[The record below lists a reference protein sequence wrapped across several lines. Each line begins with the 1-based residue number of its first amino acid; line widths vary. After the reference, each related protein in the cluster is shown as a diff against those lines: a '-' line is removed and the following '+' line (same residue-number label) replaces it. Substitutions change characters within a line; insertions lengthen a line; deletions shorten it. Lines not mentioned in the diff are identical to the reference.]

1 MRDEGMIRDRVIEA
15 RTPDEL
21 RELLFLWPGRINE
34 LAEEICR
41 HGRAFDVSLVQTLL
55 AIGAGVVDLVKNPA
69 FPSEVADEKVA
80 LWYAHR
86 IQSEEAR
93 GEAAPRIQL
102 ATRVLEILFRDRRVS
117 VDSEPFRILKRV
129 VGKRKD
135 RMTSRQHAA
144 ATSMLHHPD
153 TPEDVLSVLYN
164 RAEVSDEFLARILAH
179 PNAPIEW
186 AREQAGVISRWSF
199 RNGQALRFV
208 VSSERLRRDAVVRN
222 AIRTAAVR
230 SKDNEAAM
238 LLASD
243 GMEDCRELFRHLL
256 DWDFGQQ
263 NLVRLLLERA
273 DRVRPHLTVADMAEL
288 LSHSDPSVRTAAI
301 AALGGTDTAEQAP
314 EHPAARRTLA

>member
-1 MRDEGMIRDRVIEA
+1 MKGEGKTLDRVREA

-21 RELLFLWPGRINE
+21 RELLFVWPGRIDE
-34 LAEEICR
+34 IAEEICR
-41 HGRAFDVSLVQTLL
+41 HGRTFDIALVQTLL
-55 AIGAGVVDLVKNPA
+55 AIGAGIVDLVKNPA
-69 FPSEVADEKVA
+69 FPRETADEGVA

-86 IQSEEAR
+86 IQSEDTR
-93 GEAAPRIQL
+93 GDAILRIL
-102 ATRVLEILFRDRRVS
+102 ATTVLEILFRDRRIS
-117 VDSEPFRILKRV
+117 IDSEAFRVLRRV
-129 VGKRKD
+129 VGKGKG
-135 RMTSRQHAA
+135 RMTSRQYAA

-153 TPEDVLSVLYN
+153 MPEDVLSVLYN

-199 RNGQALRFV
+199 RNGRALCFV

-256 DWDFGQQ
+256 DWNFGQQ
-263 NLVRLLLERA
+263 SLVRLLLERA